1 MFDHNERIKK
11 MDNFRI
17 IDGLSTIVLG
27 ALSWFLKET
36 HNNHKELSK
45 EVSDFK
51 YSVAKEYIPN
61 ERFEITVK
69 AMADDIRYIRDK
81 LDNVK

>member
-1 MFDHNERIKK
+1 

-61 ERFEITVK
+61 ERF
-69 AMADDIRYIRDK
+69 
-81 LDNVK
+81 